1 MFFKVNEN
9 RLLKRYIKIW
19 QRVSILMNMEFDSET
34 FYDDNDKYKKRKNK
48 VEWK

>member
-48 VEWK
+48 VKWK